1 MFIFNYKLYIFIKM
15 GSGNSKR
22 AKVEI
27 LSCPPDYDPEK
38 FKTICQLFDRL
49 DKDSNMGVGREE
61 IGDVAKLHVQNRVR
75 LIGEQKNFRQN
86 EKVFKIQQIEDQGQQ
101 KISLLQA
108 AIATEKAA
116 LEQEFQNKQKAMDKE
131 ISWLNSL
138 DQTGQTEE
146 FLKVL
151 KTKDGENIDFWNF
164 FEYMKN
170 KTQDIQNI
178 NHT

>member
-1 MFIFNYKLYIFIKM
+1 M

-22 AKVEI
+22 API
-27 LSCPPDYDPEK
+27 LSCPSDYDPQE
-38 FKTICQLFDRL
+38 FKTICQLFDHL

-61 IGDVAKLHVQNRVR
+61 IGDVAKLHVENRVR
-75 LIGEQKNFRQN
+75 LIGEQKTFRQN
-86 EKVFKIQQIEDQGQQ
+86 EKVFKLQQIKDQGQQ

-108 AIATEKAA
+108 TIATEKAA
-116 LEQEFQNKQKAMDKE
+116 LEQEFQNKQQAMNKE

-170 KTQDIQNI
+170 KTQDIKNI

>member
-1 MFIFNYKLYIFIKM
+1 M
-15 GSGNSKR
+15 GLCKSKSSR
-22 AKVEI
+22 VDI
-27 LSCPPDYDPEK
+27 LTCPPDYDSQK

-61 IGDVAKLHVQNRVR
+61 IGDVAKLHVQNRIR
-75 LIGEQKNFRQN
+75 LIGKQKTFRQT
-86 EKVFKIQQIEDQGQQ
+86 EKVFKLQQIEDQGQQ

-108 AIATEKAA
+108 SIATEKGA

-131 ISWLNSL
+131 ISWLQSL

-170 KTQDIQNI
+170 KTQDIKNI

>member
-22 AKVEI
+22 TPI
-27 LSCPPDYDPEK
+27 LSCPPNYDPEK

-61 IGDVAKLHVQNRVR
+61 IGDVAKLHVENRVR
-75 LIGEQKNFRQN
+75 LIGEQKTFRQN
-86 EKVFKIQQIEDQGQQ
+86 EKVFKLQQIEDQGQQ

-108 AIATEKAA
+108 SIATEKGA
-116 LEQEFQNKQKAMDKE
+116 LEQEFQNKQQAADKE

-170 KTQDIQNI
+170 KTPDIKNI